1 MENIDKKNTSTFQ
14 VLDNIEKVAAPH
26 FFSHKVLQKIAVEK
40 EKEKTTFSW
49 FSPVMQLTTVALIV
63 LINTVVL
70 VYSFKIDTSST
81 SDAITSF
88 AQDYSLQ
95 ESPNSILN

>member
-1 MENIDKKNTSTFQ
+1 
-14 VLDNIEKVAAPH
+14 
-26 FFSHKVLQKIAVEK
+26 
-40 EKEKTTFSW
+40 
-49 FSPVMQLTTVALIV
+49 MQLTTVALIV

-70 VYSFKIDTSST
+70 VYSFKSDTSSN

-95 ESPNSILN
+95 ESSNSILN